1 MARDAIARIG
11 ARTPAWLLPVTW
23 MGLIMLLSTD
33 LANAQRT
40 GRFLIPL
47 LQWALPWS
55 SPVQVEALHVLA
67 RKAGHFLEY
76 AVLGALWFR
85 VLARHRS
92 PGAAT
97 WLVLAIALGWA
108 TLDEIHQFFVPSRG
122 ASVVDVA
129 LDTAGAAVAVTLL
142 QGGWRIVDVATTS
155 LLWVAF
161 AGGALV
167 LAVNLYAD
175 VPSGV
180 LWVSAPAA
188 MMALAL
194 RWRRGRT
201 RPPGPGAATP

>member
-1 MARDAIARIG
+1 
-11 ARTPAWLLPVTW
+11 
-23 MGLIMLLSTD
+23 MLLSTD

-55 SPVQVEALHVLA
+55 SPVQVEALHWPA
-67 RKAGHFLEY
+67 RQGTSGIRGAGR
-76 AVLGALWFR
+76 AL
-85 VLARHRS
+85 VPALARHRS

-97 WLVLAIALGWA
+97 WLVLAIAVGWA

-129 LDTAGAAVAVTLL
+129 LDTAGAAVAVMLL
-142 QGGWRIVDVATTS
+142 QGAGASWTWPRP

-167 LAVNLYAD
+167 LAINLYAD

-201 RPPGPGAATP
+201 RPPGSGAATP

>member
-1 MARDAIARIG
+1 MPRDEIARI
-11 ARTPAWLLPVTW
+11 RTRPPAWLLPVAW

-33 LANAQRT
+33 LASAQRT

-67 RKAGHFLEY
+67 RKAGHFIEY
-76 AVLGALWFR
+76 AVLGGLWFR

-97 WLVLAIALGWA
+97 WLVLAIVIGWA
-108 TLDEIHQFFVPSRG
+108 TLDEIHQLFVSSRG

-129 LDTAGAAVAVTLL
+129 LDTAGAAVAVALV

-161 AGGALV
+161 VGGALV
-167 LAVNLYAD
+167 LAINLYAD

-194 RWRRGRT
+194 RWRRGRA
-201 RPPGPGAATP
+201 RPHGPGAATP